1 MMRVGRSWLASGLH
15 VSTPSICWHRHV
27 FVGKRRGT
35 SAQTAMPLPLTVAE
49 NLTFTSVLSPVEGK
63 SVGTSSQ
70 RLTLQTTVR
79 CSLFWV
85 GGFKEVKIKCPGKHL
100 KHTWGFRPDPLPVC
114 LGSDPGRAP
123 SLSVS
128 SRFVPSV
135 FLSLSYSDPWIQIN
149 KIQWSE
155 CTGRFPRVNKLF
167 CFCQSFP
174 WIEPA
179 LKKNL
184 THVAFLIKSFSR
196 YWIY

>member
-1 MMRVGRSWLASGLH
+1 MMRAGCSWSAPGLL
-15 VSTPSICWHRHV
+15 VPTPSICWHHHV

-35 SAQTAMPLPLTVAE
+35 SAQAATPLPLTEAE
-49 NLTFTSVLSPVEGK
+49 NHTSTSVLSPFEGK
-63 SVGTSSQ
+63 SVGTTSQ
-70 RLTLQTTVR
+70 RLSLPSTLQTTVC

-114 LGSDPGRAP
+114 LGSDPSRAP

-155 CTGRFPRVNKLF
+155 CTGRFPRVNEQF
-167 CFCQSFP
+167 CFCFP

-179 LKKNL
+179 LKKSDSCCL
-184 THVAFLIKSFSR
+184 SD
-196 YWIY
+196 